1 MISGSIENFQ
11 DDIMKQYDILSLI
24 PQKPPFVM
32 IDALL
37 TVDEKGATGVFKI
50 SEKNLFLADGF
61 LAEAA
66 LIENIAQ
73 TAAAGV
79 GYRAGITKEPVP
91 VGYIGAIKD
100 LQIFSLPKIGDT
112 IVTEVSVVNKVF
124 DVTLVNGS
132 IYCNDQL
139 AATCEMKIFI
149 SKQS

>member
-1 MISGSIENFQ
+1 MLVSKEQ
-11 DDIMKQYDILSLI
+11 ILSLL
-24 PQKPPFVM
+24 PQRPPIVM
-32 IDALL
+32 
-37 TVDEKGATGVFKI
+37 VDELIYTDETTTRCSFTVLPTNIFADNGVFG
-50 SEKNLFLADGF
+50 EPGLV
-61 LAEAA
+61 
-66 LIENIAQ
+66 ENIAQ

-79 GYRAGITKEPVP
+79 GYRAGKTKEPVP

-100 LQIFSLPKIGDT
+100 LRIFNLPKIGDT

-132 IYCNDQL
+132 IYCNEEL

>member
-1 MISGSIENFQ
+1 MLVSKEQ
-11 DDIMKQYDILSLI
+11 ILSLL
-24 PQKPPFVM
+24 PQRPPIVM
-32 IDALL
+32 
-37 TVDEKGATGVFKI
+37 VDELLYTDETTTKCSFTVLPTNIFADNGVFG
-50 SEKNLFLADGF
+50 EPGLV
-61 LAEAA
+61 
-66 LIENIAQ
+66 ENIAQ

-79 GYRAGITKEPVP
+79 GYRAGKTKEPVP

-132 IYCNDQL
+132 IYCNDKL